1 MSTFSFR
8 TEIRNNLLRV
18 TLKCTDSVRV
28 PNKYLWVRLSRN
40 VCKFSSCTGNT
51 WNVKDVDEM
60 RALFWQ
66 FSLINKTIIIFLN
79 YSTIPEHKYVIT
91 RRKTEHKQ
99 FITTVFDDRI
109 AIVAH
114 YIEFIEG
121 IKLKFSYDNLSTIYL
136 IECINYYSFIEDN
149 RHISKLTMIS

>member
-1 MSTFSFR
+1 M
-8 TEIRNNLLRV
+8 
-18 TLKCTDSVRV
+18 
-28 PNKYLWVRLSRN
+28 
-40 VCKFSSCTGNT
+40 
-51 WNVKDVDEM
+51 
-60 RALFWQ
+60 
-66 FSLINKTIIIFLN
+66 N

-149 RHISKLTMIS
+149 RHISKLTMIIITSLYNIIFNDIISKNFLSKSSI